1 MLSSLTT
8 KLALRKVGIKSDTFD
23 FASPAANKGGSSNSK
38 SAFDD
43 DDDDSNTT
51 TGGWPAWAST
61 RKLPLT
67 AQAWLSPVPPP
78 VPVAAE
84 CPKVGDLAPLDRDRQ
99 LSMGGGRRVV
109 VLFMRCVG
117 CAFAQKSFLAL
128 RAMANRHQATG
139 LRCIAVSHSSA
150 EATRKWMDLLG
161 GAWNVEVVIDEDR
174 AIYAAWGLGLGTV
187 WSMFNPSTQREAWKE
202 KGWLGEKV
210 AGAINR
216 TGSFG
221 RQLNGNGPVKGAA
234 TTNTAQQQ
242 QQQQGEDDEGFG
254 PSTIMGNKWQ
264 QAGLFAVDGRGTVVW
279 AQKALKANDCLDME
293 SAVKALGL

>member
-1 MLSSLTT
+1 MFSSLTT
-8 KLALRKVGIKSDTFD
+8 KLALRKVGLKSSDLD
-23 FASPAANKGGSSNSK
+23 FSSPAPKDSSKTSK
-38 SAFDD
+38 SGFDD
-43 DDDDSNTT
+43 EEENSTN
-51 TGGWPAWAST
+51 GGWPAWMST

-99 LSMGGGRRVV
+99 LALGGGRKVV

-128 RAMANRHQATG
+128 RAIANRHQASG
-139 LRCIAVSHSSA
+139 LRCIAVSHSSP

-174 AIYAAWGLGLGTV
+174 AAYAAWGLGLGTV
-187 WSMFNPSTQREAWKE
+187 WSMFNPATQREAWRE

-210 AGAINR
+210 AGAITK

-221 RQLNGNGPVKGAA
+221 KQLHGNGPVGAGG
-234 TTNTAQQQ
+234 
-242 QQQQGEDDEGFG
+242 QQQGEDDNFG
-254 PSTIMGNKWQ
+254 PSTVMGNKWQ
-264 QAGLFAVDGRGTVVW
+264 QAGLFSVDARGTVVY
-279 AQKALKANDCLDME
+279 AQKALRADDCLDAE
-293 SAVKALGL
+293 AASKALGL